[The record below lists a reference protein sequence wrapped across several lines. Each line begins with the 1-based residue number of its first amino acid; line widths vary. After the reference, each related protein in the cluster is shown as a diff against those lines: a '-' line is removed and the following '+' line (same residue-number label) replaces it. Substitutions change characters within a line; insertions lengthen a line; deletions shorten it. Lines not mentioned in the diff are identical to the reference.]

1 MADKQ
6 AITEIL
12 NRAGVAYDVAD
23 VDFLSSIFTDDGLFE
38 MTIAGGDPIRFEG
51 GANIRKLFADS
62 LQEQDDQ
69 RRHVI
74 TNIYFTSDSG
84 DAAQVVSYL
93 VLITVK
99 DGALTVLSSGMYTD
113 DFVLD
118 GGEWKIRKRL
128 LELDLPY

>member
-74 TNIYFTSDSG
+74 TNIYFASDAG